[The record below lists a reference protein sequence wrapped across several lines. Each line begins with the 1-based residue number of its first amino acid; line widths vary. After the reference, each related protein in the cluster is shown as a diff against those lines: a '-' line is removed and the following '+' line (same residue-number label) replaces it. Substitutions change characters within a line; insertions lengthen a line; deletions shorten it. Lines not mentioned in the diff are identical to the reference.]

1 MTAAVLPE
9 GVTRGRE
16 AFQVALADALDRLHP
31 RLRLVA
37 AYHRGWVDADGAPQ
51 RAGGG
56 KLLRP
61 ALALLGA
68 EGVGASPDL
77 AMPGAVASE
86 LVHDFS
92 LLHDDLMDGDTERRH
107 RPTAWVAF
115 GLGPAVLAGDALLS
129 LAIDLLQEQDTAG
142 SRRAEKI
149 LARAVSRL
157 VHGQA
162 DDLDFETRQDVTVAD
177 YLAMAADKTSALL
190 ACAASIGAALAGAP
204 DTTVDGLAEY
214 GEHLGLA
221 FQLVDDLL
229 GLWGDPEVTGKP
241 VLSDLR
247 ARKKSAPVVMALAA
261 GGPGTERVRAH
272 LAGHGDPGEAALR
285 ELAEIV
291 TDLGGGDA
299 VTEEIERRLTLA
311 EAALA
316 KIDLTQTV
324 RSDLI
329 AAARYVT
336 ARDR

>member
-1 MTAAVLPE
+1 MTATVLPE

-16 AFQVALADALDRLHP
+16 AFRVALADALDRLHP

-37 AYHRGWVDADGAPQ
+37 AYHRGWVDADGRPLDAS
-51 RAGGG
+51 GG

-68 EGVGASPDL
+68 EAVGAGSAV

-107 RPTAWVAF
+107 RPTAWVVF

-129 LAIDLLQEQDTAG
+129 LAVDLVQEVQTPG
-142 SRRAEKI
+142 GRRAERI

-162 DDLDFETRQDVTVAD
+162 DDLEFETRQDVTVAD
-177 YLAMAADKTSALL
+177 YLAMAGGKTSALL

-204 DTTVDGLAEY
+204 AATVDALADY

-229 GLWGDPEVTGKP
+229 GLWGDPDVTGKP

-247 ARKKSAPVVMALAA
+247 ARKKSAPVVMALAT
-261 GGPGTERVRAH
+261 GGPGGQRLRDY
-272 LAGHGDPGEAALR
+272 LAGTGDPGDAALR
-285 ELAEIV
+285 ELAGIV
-291 TDLGGGDA
+291 TDLGGPAA
-299 VTEEIERRLTLA
+299 VTAEIDRRFALA
-311 EAALA
+311 EHALA
-316 KIDLTQTV
+316 SVDITESARADLV
-324 RSDLI
+324 

>member
-1 MTAAVLPE
+1 MTAAVLPD
-9 GVTRGRE
+9 GVTRGRD
-16 AFQVALADALDRLHP
+16 AFQAALGTALDRLHP

-37 AYHRGWVDADGAPQ
+37 AYHRGWVDADGAPLQ
-51 RAGGG
+51 SGGG

-68 EGVGASPDL
+68 EGVGAGSDIS
-77 AMPGAVASE
+77 MPGAVASE

-107 RPTAWVAF
+107 RPTAWVVF

-129 LAIDLLQEQDTAG
+129 LAIDLLQELGTPGA
-142 SRRAEKI
+142 RRAEQI

-177 YLAMAADKTSALL
+177 YLAMAAGKTSALL
-190 ACAASIGAALAGAP
+190 ACAASIGAALADAP
-204 DTTVDGLAEY
+204 AATVDGLAAY

-229 GLWGDPEVTGKP
+229 GLWGDPDVTGKP

-261 GGPGTERVRAH
+261 GGPGSERLRAH
-272 LAGHGDPGEAALR
+272 LAGTGDPGDAVLR
-285 ELAEIV
+285 ELAGIV

-299 VTEEIERRLTLA
+299 VTTEIERRLTLA
-311 EAALA
+311 EHALTT
-316 KIDLTQTV
+316 IDITESV
-324 RSDLI
+324 RADLV

>member
-1 MTAAVLPE
+1 VTAAVLPD
-9 GVTRGRE
+9 GVTRGRD
-16 AFQVALADALDRLHP
+16 AFQAALSDALDRLHP

-37 AYHRGWVDADGAPQ
+37 SYHRGWVDADGRPLES
-51 RAGGG
+51 GGG

-68 EGVGASPDL
+68 EGVGAGADV

-107 RPTAWVAF
+107 RPTAWVVF
-115 GLGPAVLAGDALLS
+115 GLGPAVLAGDGLLS
-129 LAIDLLQEQDTAG
+129 LAIDLLQEIETPGA
-142 SRRAEKI
+142 RRAEKI

-177 YLAMAADKTSALL
+177 YLAMAGGKTSALL
-190 ACAASIGAALAGAP
+190 AASASIGAALADAP
-204 DTTVDGLAEY
+204 LATVEGLADF

-229 GLWGDPEVTGKP
+229 GLWGDPDVTGKP

-261 GGPGTERVRAH
+261 GGSGSGRLRAH
-272 LAGHGDPGEAALR
+272 LASSGDPGDAALR
-285 ELAEIV
+285 ELAGIV
-291 TDLGGGDA
+291 VDLGGAAA
-299 VTEEIERRLTLA
+299 VTAEIERRLALA
-311 EAALA
+311 ENALST
-316 KIDLTQTV
+316 IDITESV
-324 RSDLI
+324 RADLV